1 MFHFSGTRCRIAGY
15 GATWLPDRVS
25 LRGGRSEGMGQGHG
39 HGNGSSRNERRV
51 AIGAVLT
58 GGFMTAEVV
67 GGLVSGSLALIA
79 DAAHMLTDSVALVF
93 AWAAFRIAR
102 RPASW
107 RHSFGLERVQ
117 VLAALLNG
125 VSLFAIAGWIVY
137 EAVERYGQPVPILAG
152 PMLVIALLGLL
163 VNLLVFY
170 ILTTADRE
178 NLNIRGALLHV
189 MGDLLGSVAAI
200 VAALVIMWT
209 GWLPIDPI
217 LSVLVSLLVLR
228 SAWVVAKDAVHILLE
243 GAPANLETEAVR
255 ADLVKSVDGVRD
267 VHHIHAWSIN
277 QERPM
282 ITLNVRLVEG
292 AVAAVVVAAIKQ
304 RLRERFGVGHA
315 TVEIDYEAAGDGAS
329 GPVTSD

>member
-1 MFHFSGTRCRIAGY
+1 
-15 GATWLPDRVS
+15 
-25 LRGGRSEGMGQGHG
+25 MGQGHS
-39 HGNGSSRNERRV
+39 HGGGSTRNERRV
-51 AIGAVLT
+51 AIGACLT
-58 GGFMTAEVV
+58 GAFMTAEVV

-79 DAAHMLTDSVALVF
+79 DAAHMLTDAVALVF

-102 RPASW
+102 QPASW
-107 RHSFGLERVQ
+107 RHSFGFERVQ

-137 EAVERYGQPVPILAG
+137 EAIERYGQPVPILAG
-152 PMLVIALLGLL
+152 PMLVIAVLGLL

-178 NLNIRGALLHV
+178 NLNIRGAILHV

-217 LSVLVSLLVLR
+217 LSVLVSILVLR
-228 SAWVVAKDAVHILLE
+228 SAWVVAKDSLHILLE
-243 GAPANLETEAVR
+243 GAPAHLDPETVR
-255 ADLVKSVDGVRD
+255 ADLVKTVDGVRD

-282 ITLNVRLVEG
+282 ITLNARLADG
-292 AVAAVVVAAIKQ
+292 AVAGQVVAAIKE
-304 RLRERFGVGHA
+304 RLHERFGVGHA
-315 TVEIDYEAAGDGAS
+315 TVEIDYGPADGGNT
-329 GPVTSD
+329 GPVTSG

>member
-1 MFHFSGTRCRIAGY
+1 MGEGHSH
-15 GATWLPDRVS
+15 
-25 LRGGRSEGMGQGHG
+25 GG
-39 HGNGSSRNERRV
+39 GSSRNERRV
-51 AIGAVLT
+51 AIGACLT
-58 GGFMTAEVV
+58 AGFMTAEVV

-79 DAAHMLTDSVALVF
+79 DAAHMLTDSIALAF

-102 RPASW
+102 RPSTW
-107 RHSFGLERVQ
+107 RHSFGFDRLQ

-125 VSLFAIAGWIVY
+125 LSLFGIAGWIVY

-152 PMLVIALLGLL
+152 PMLVIAVLGLL
-163 VNLLVFY
+163 VNISVFY

-178 NLNIRGALLHV
+178 NLNIRGAILHV

-217 LSVLVSLLVLR
+217 LSVLVSVLVLR
-228 SAWVVAKDAVHILLE
+228 SAWVVARDSLHILLE
-243 GAPANLETEAVR
+243 GAPASLEPEAVR
-255 ADLVKSVDGVRD
+255 ADLLGAVEGLQD

-282 ITLNVRLVEG
+282 ITLNLRLAEG
-292 AVAAVVVAAIKQ
+292 VAGPPAVAAVKA

-315 TVEIDYEAAGDGAS
+315 TVEVEYEAGDRVAGPA
-329 GPVTSD
+329 TAA

>member
-1 MFHFSGTRCRIAGY
+1 
-15 GATWLPDRVS
+15 
-25 LRGGRSEGMGQGHG
+25 MGQGHS
-39 HGNGSSRNERRV
+39 HGGGSTRNERRV
-51 AIGAVLT
+51 AIGACLT
-58 GGFMTAEVV
+58 GGFMAAEVV

-102 RPASW
+102 QPASW
-107 RHSFGLERVQ
+107 RHSFGLDRVQ

-137 EAVERYGQPVPILAG
+137 EAFERYGQPVPILAG
-152 PMLVIALLGLL
+152 PMLVIAILGLL

-170 ILTTADRE
+170 ILTTADRD
-178 NLNIRGALLHV
+178 NLNIRGAVLHV

-200 VAALVIMWT
+200 VAALVILWT

-228 SAWVVAKDAVHILLE
+228 SAWVVAKDALHILLE
-243 GAPANLETEAVR
+243 GTPADLNPDDVR
-255 ADLVKSVDGVRD
+255 ADLMSTVDGVRD

-282 ITLNVRLVEG
+282 ITLNARLTDG
-292 AVAAVVVAAIKQ
+292 ASAERVVTAIKA
-304 RLRERFGVGHA
+304 RLHERFGVGHA
-315 TVEIDYEAAGDGAS
+315 TVEVDYRAVGDGAS
-329 GPVTSD
+329 GTVTSG

>member
-1 MFHFSGTRCRIAGY
+1 
-15 GATWLPDRVS
+15 
-25 LRGGRSEGMGQGHG
+25 MGQEHSHG
-39 HGNGSSRNERRV
+39 DGSTRNERRV
-51 AIGAVLT
+51 AIGACLT
-58 GGFMTAEVV
+58 GGFMAAEVV

-79 DAAHMLTDSVALVF
+79 DAAHMLTDSIALVF

-107 RHSFGLERVQ
+107 RHSFGFERAQ

-125 VSLFAIAGWIVY
+125 ISLFGIAGWIVY
-137 EAVERYGQPVPILAG
+137 EAIERYGQPVPILAG
-152 PMLVIALLGLL
+152 PMLVIAILGLL

-178 NLNIRGALLHV
+178 NLNIRGAILHV
-189 MGDLLGSVAAI
+189 MGDMLGSVAAI

-217 LSVLVSLLVLR
+217 LSVVVSLLVLR
-228 SAWVVAKDAVHILLE
+228 SAWVVAKDSLHILLE
-243 GAPANLETEAVR
+243 GAPAHLDPEAVR
-255 ADLVKSVDGVRD
+255 SDLVKTVDGVRD

-282 ITLNVRLVEG
+282 ITLNARLADG
-292 AVAAVVVAAIKQ
+292 AAAGQVVAAIKA
-304 RLRERFGVGHA
+304 RLHEGFGVGHA
-315 TVEIDYEAAGDGAS
+315 TVEIDYGPAGDGAS
-329 GPVTSD
+329 GSLTSG